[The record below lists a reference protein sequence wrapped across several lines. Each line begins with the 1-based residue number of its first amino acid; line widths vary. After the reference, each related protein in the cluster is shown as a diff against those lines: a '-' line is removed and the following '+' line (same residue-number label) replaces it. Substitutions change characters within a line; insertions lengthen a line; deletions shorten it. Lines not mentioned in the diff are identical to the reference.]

1 MKIWAMVGRIF
12 FVAVTG
18 AFIIVAGGGIAF
30 IQRPIGIAYLVFSLL
45 WWSLAMMRRHGAAST
60 YDRKQHTIVIALGI
74 VTVPLLML
82 APPWEYAHF
91 AGPIPRDGPLA
102 YAGLTLFAAGISL
115 QAAAMRALGDFYTV
129 RLGRQPGHRLVTSGP
144 YRLIRHP
151 GYLSYLLSMIG
162 IGLALSSLIGLGL
175 VVLVIPFML
184 WRIKREEKMLVAEF
198 SNEYQ
203 LYMKKTKWLLVPL
216 VY

>member
-1 MKIWAMVGRIF
+1 
-12 FVAVTG
+12 
-18 AFIIVAGGGIAF
+18 
-30 IQRPIGIAYLVFSLL
+30 
-45 WWSLAMMRRHGAAST
+45 
-60 YDRKQHTIVIALGI
+60 
-74 VTVPLLML
+74 
-82 APPWEYAHF
+82 
-91 AGPIPRDGPLA
+91 PIPRDGPLA

-151 GYLSYLLSMIG
+151 GYLSYLLSMMG

-175 VVLVIPFML
+175 VALVFPFLL
-184 WRIKREEKMLVAEF
+184 WRIRREEEMLTAEF
-198 SNEYQ
+198 DGEYKA
-203 LYMKKTKWLLVPL
+203 YKKQTKWRLIPL